1 MAVAFS
7 SNDETA
13 ITKSIETHFETEI
26 ENIETCFEIERC
38 VDWIKVGEHKT
49 VALQFP
55 DSLMKYSPQVAS
67 AIESKLEQ
75 KWVLDWYLLGFKVL
89 G

>member
-13 ITKSIETHFETEI
+13 ITQSIDNFTDTKI
-26 ENIETCFEIERC
+26 ENVEACFEIERC
-38 VDWIKVGEHKT
+38 VNWIKSNQHKT

-67 AIESKLEQ
+67 YIESKLEQ
-75 KWVLDWYLLGFKVL
+75 K
-89 G
+89 